1 MYSLY
6 WATNDLLMS
15 MIMIGTEASEERAGG
30 EVEELW
36 RGIYKSEYRPT
47 LKNGSAH
54 ARIFRPNSSVLKL
67 NIHKVIRFSI
77 GKSNFIAVNIGSG
90 LGPVDK
96 STKKVFRIQFLPL

>member
-1 MYSLY
+1 
-6 WATNDLLMS
+6 
-15 MIMIGTEASEERAGG
+15 MIGTEASEERAGG

-54 ARIFRPNSSVLKL
+54 ARIFRPSSSVLKL

-96 STKKVFRIQFLPL
+96 STKSFQNSIFTTLESSWILGNLLTPSRV